1 MSTRTLLSLSL
12 VKVDTTD
19 GIATITVNRPDAL
32 NAISPAVLPQLQR
45 AVDEAIA
52 NPEVRGIVLGGEGK
66 VFIVGA
72 DVNFF
77 IRNIEAGD
85 IPRIIQFSLS
95 GHRFLNTIDRSPK
108 PVVARVNGAALGGGL
123 EFALACDRVVASPG
137 ASFGFPETGLGI
149 FPGFGGTQRAPRAL
163 GIGLAKW
170 LIYTGKTLSAPDALK
185 IGVVDHI
192 VPNDQLED
200 VCRAIAAGPFPP
212 KKSRPRPP
220 EFAAIEKFFEQNRA
234 EDLRLGTADTLS
246 DPGLVRAMKQVATK
260 APVALRLVERIIDE
274 GTQQPFEDAL
284 KLEIAYVTEVFSTE
298 DALLGLAFRVS
309 RQLGNPD
316 FKGR

>member
-1 MSTRTLLSLSL
+1 MDTPTLLALSL
-12 VKVDTTD
+12 VKVDVSE
-19 GIATITVNRPDAL
+19 GIATITVNRPSAL

-66 VFIVGA
+66 VFVVGA

-163 GIGLAKW
+163 GMGLAKW
-170 LIYTGKTLSAPDALK
+170 LIYTGKTLSAADALK

-192 VPNDQLED
+192 VPADQLEG

-212 KKSRPRPP
+212 AKRRPRSP
-220 EFAAIEKFFEQNRA
+220 EFAAIEQFFEQSPA
-234 EDLRLGTADTLS
+234 EDLRLGTADTLG
-246 DPGLVRAMKQVATK
+246 DPVLVRAMKAVATK

-274 GTQQPFEDAL
+274 GAQQPFEDAL
-284 KLEIAYVTEVFSTE
+284 KLEIAYVTEVFSTT
-298 DALLGLAFRVS
+298 DAHLGLTFRVS

-316 FKGR
+316 FTGH